1 MSHQIVLLRDQV
13 HDLVQANEIVIK
25 RKSRKRK
32 RIQQEETL
40 TDEQDSILSAQ
51 KFAMMMKTDKRR
63 KKETI
68 ENAIAKQTRHCR
80 RCDDAEHNTRICEN
94 DSIDKE

>member
-13 HDLVQANEIVIK
+13 HDLVQTNEIVIK

-63 KKETI
+63 KKKTI
-68 ENAIAKQTRHCR
+68 ENAIAKQIKHCK
-80 RCDDAEHNTRICEN
+80 RCDDAKHNTRICEN
-94 DSIDKE
+94 DNINKE